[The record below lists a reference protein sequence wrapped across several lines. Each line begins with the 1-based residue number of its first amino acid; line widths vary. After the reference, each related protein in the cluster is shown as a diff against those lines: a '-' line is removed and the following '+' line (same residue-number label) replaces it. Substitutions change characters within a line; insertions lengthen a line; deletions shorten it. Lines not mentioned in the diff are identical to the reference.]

1 MSNKEYQKKHR
12 YEQVEDWLHTLKG
25 EFNGL
30 MLNNQH
36 FLEEWKNGLEN
47 KSYSRFKNKI
57 NECIS
62 SIKTL
67 DSTIKSITWNLVK

>member
-1 MSNKEYQKKHR
+1 
-12 YEQVEDWLHTLKG
+12 
-25 EFNGL
+25 